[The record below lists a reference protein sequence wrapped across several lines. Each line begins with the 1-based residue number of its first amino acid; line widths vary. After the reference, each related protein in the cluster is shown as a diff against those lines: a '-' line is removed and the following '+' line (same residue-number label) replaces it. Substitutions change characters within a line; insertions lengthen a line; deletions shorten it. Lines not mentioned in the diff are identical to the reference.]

1 MFPRGRMDGP
11 PLGRTLSELDPEGHD
26 ESHPAPAV
34 SDLDRSAV
42 LAAAERIR
50 EGIVATPC
58 TRTKAFEDVVPS
70 ALYLKFEN
78 LQRTGS
84 FKDRGSLNRLL
95 RLSPEERARGV
106 LTASAG
112 NHGQGLA
119 YHGGRLGIPVTVV
132 MPVNAPL
139 NKVTNTRGYGA
150 KVVLAGS
157 ILDESLEAAHG
168 IAEDEGLVMVPAFDD
183 PDIIAGQGTIGLEI
197 LEQVPDVDTVLVP
210 VGGGGMIA
218 GICIAIKEVRP
229 EVRVIGIEAAAAAS
243 AKASREAGELVRI
256 THSDTLADGIAT
268 KRIGDL
274 TFPLIERYVDD
285 LVAVGEDAIAA
296 AILLLLEREKTV
308 AEGAGAV
315 PIAALR
321 AGALSFA
328 PDATVVAVLSGGNI
342 DINMISRIIDRG
354 LVFDGRAA
362 RLVVQVRD
370 RPGSL
375 AALTRTV
382 ADMGANVLEVY
393 HRRAYADISLGDVEI
408 VIQME
413 TRGREHV
420 EQIKRA
426 LEQLGHRVEEDH

>member
-1 MFPRGRMDGP
+1 M
-11 PLGRTLSELDPEGHD
+11 
-26 ESHPAPAV
+26 V
-34 SDLDRSAV
+34 SREAV

-50 EGIVATPC
+50 DGIVATPC
-58 TRTKAFEDVVPS
+58 TRTRAFADIVPS
-70 ALYLKFEN
+70 RLHLKFEN

-84 FKDRGSLNRLL
+84 FKDRGSLNHLL
-95 RLSPEERARGV
+95 RLSREQRERGV
-106 LTASAG
+106 VTASAG

-139 NKVTNTRGYGA
+139 TKVRNTRGYGA
-150 KVVLAGS
+150 RVLQSGT
-157 ILDESLEAAHG
+157 ILDEAAG
-168 IAEDEGLVMVPAFDD
+168 AAARIAEDGGLTVVPAFDH

-197 LEQVPDVDTVLVP
+197 LEQLPDVDTLLVP
-210 VGGGGMIA
+210 VGGGGLIS

-229 EVRVIGIEAAAAAS
+229 DVRVIGIEADAAAS
-243 AKASREAGELVRI
+243 ARASREAGHVVEI
-256 THSDTLADGIAT
+256 AHSDTLADGIAT
-268 KRIGDL
+268 KRVGDL
-274 TFPLIERYVDD
+274 TFPIIERYVDD

-315 PIAALR
+315 PIAAL
-321 AGALSFA
+321 LSGRLRLEPEA
-328 PDATVVAVLSGGNI
+328 RVVAVLSGGNI

-362 RLVVQVRD
+362 RLAVKVRD

-375 AALTRTV
+375 AAITRTV
-382 ADMGANVLEVY
+382 ADLGANVLETY
-393 HRRAYADISLGDVEI
+393 HRRAYADISLGEVEI

-420 EQIKRA
+420 EEIMAALRA
-426 LEQLGHRVEEDH
+426 LGHEVTEDV

>member
-1 MFPRGRMDGP
+1 
-11 PLGRTLSELDPEGHD
+11 
-26 ESHPAPAV
+26 
-34 SDLDRSAV
+34 LDRGAV
-42 LAAAERIR
+42 LEAADRIR
-50 EGIVATPC
+50 DGIVATPC
-58 TRTKAFEDVVPS
+58 TRTSAFEDIVPS
-70 ALYLKFEN
+70 ALHLKFEN

-84 FKDRGSLNRLL
+84 FKDRGSLNRLM
-95 RLSPEERARGV
+95 RLSTEERARGV
-106 LTASAG
+106 ITASAG

-119 YHGGRLGIPVTVV
+119 YHGRRLGIPVTVV

-139 NKVTNTRGYGA
+139 NKVSNTRGYGA
-150 KVVLAGS
+150 TVALSGS
-157 ILDESLEAAHG
+157 ILDESAEAAAR
-168 IAEDEGLVMVPAFDD
+168 IAEEKGLVTVPAFDH

-218 GICIAIKEVRP
+218 GICMAIKEVRP
-229 EVRVIGIEAAAAAS
+229 QVRVIGIEADAAAS
-243 AKASREAGELVRI
+243 AKASREAGRVVQI
-256 THSDTLADGIAT
+256 PHSDTLADGIAT

-274 TFPLIERYVDD
+274 TFPIVERYVDD
-285 LVAVGEDAIAA
+285 LVSVGEDSIAA
-296 AILLLLEREKTV
+296 AILLLLEREKTL

-315 PIAALR
+315 SIAALLS
-321 AGALSFA
+321 GVLALGQR
-328 PDATVVAVLSGGNI
+328 ATVVAVLSGGNI

-354 LVFDGRAA
+354 LVFDGRAV
-362 RLVVQVRD
+362 RLAVKVRD

-382 ADMGANVLEVY
+382 ADLGANVLETY

-420 EQIKRA
+420 DQIKRA
-426 LEQLGHRVEEDH
+426 LEAMGHRVEEDH